1 MKKYLSQFWPLYIL
15 MAAVFLL
22 SVSAG
27 SRAVTA
33 LAENSPI
40 VRQNIIIIDPGH
52 GGEDGGATSCTG
64 KLESNINLEIAK
76 KLNELCH
83 LLGYD
88 ARMIRTT
95 DVSVYTE
102 GNTIAAKKASD
113 LRRRVQIVNNTE
125 NATLISI
132 HQNTFSDSRYSGAQ
146 VFYAKT
152 AGSRELAEHLQRQ
165 LSLLNP
171 GSNRRIKLADNVYLM
186 QHIKKSGVLIECG
199 FISNPEEEAK
209 LLSSDYQNKL
219 CSIIATALS
228 YHLNA

>member
-1 MKKYLSQFWPLYIL
+1 MKNYFSQFGPLYIL
-15 MAAVFLL
+15 TAALFVLL
-22 SVSAG
+22 TSAG
-27 SRAVTA
+27 SRAVTV
-33 LAENSPI
+33 LAENAPI
-40 VRQNIIIIDPGH
+40 VRQNIIIIDAGH
-52 GGEDGGATSCTG
+52 GGEDGGATSYTG

-102 GNTIAAKKASD
+102 GSTIAEKKVSD

-125 NATLISI
+125 NAILISI

-146 VFYAKT
+146 VFYANT
-152 AGSRELAEHLQRQ
+152 AGSRELAERLQIR
-165 LSLLNP
+165 LSIINP
-171 GSNRRIKLADNVYLM
+171 GSKRRIKPADNVYLM
-186 QHIKKSGVLIECG
+186 QHINKPGVLIECG

-209 LLSSDYQNKL
+209 LLSADYQNKL
-219 CSIIATALS
+219 CSVIATTLS
-228 YHLNA
+228 YHLNT